1 MIFYES
7 VLYETK
13 RSNLP
18 NNKFG
23 IPEERKFPLDTEQ
36 HVKSAIKLFGHAEE
50 QKKKSLALR
59 IKKAADEYNIKIP
72 ETTQVY
78 KYISK

>member
-7 VLYETK
+7 CLNEMK

-18 NNKFG
+18 DNKFG